1 MATLRIPPNIP
12 KPTLQEMRECPI
24 IKQFDDL
31 GIWFG
36 INPPCIDAKEMVLH
50 LSDTPYTIYPYL
62 RRALHR
68 LRPAWIVHT
77 GDFVDNVKL
86 EQRPGMLD
94 LYQKR
99 VKDFLSIFEEED
111 YGAILVTGN
120 HDHVP
125 TLLEEPHSASVQ
137 VWTGPGRFSLGQFSF
152 SAGHTYED
160 VSSEPA
166 QYNLY
171 GHNLEHTS
179 GCTGEGRMYL
189 NGLQSMYLIH
199 IHTGEVTSIP
209 YPPGT
214 DSARLQRKRVSL

>member
-1 MATLRIPPNIP
+1 
-12 KPTLQEMRECPI
+12 
-24 IKQFDDL
+24 
-31 GIWFG
+31 
-36 INPPCIDAKEMVLH
+36 
-50 LSDTPYTIYPYL
+50 
-62 RRALHR
+62 
-68 LRPAWIVHT
+68 
-77 GDFVDNVKL
+77 
-86 EQRPGMLD
+86 MLD

-160 VSSEPA
+160 VSGEPA